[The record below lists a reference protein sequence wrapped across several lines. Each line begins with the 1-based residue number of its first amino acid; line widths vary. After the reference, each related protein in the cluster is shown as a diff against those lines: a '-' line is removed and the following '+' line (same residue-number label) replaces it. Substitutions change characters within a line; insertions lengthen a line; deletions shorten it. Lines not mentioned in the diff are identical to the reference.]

1 MEELLTILNDVDDSI
16 DWEHEEGLIDNR
28 ILDSFGVISL
38 VAELDETFD
47 IEIEASEIIPQ
58 NFNSVPSH
66 LCYGKEIAGELRWLT
81 MK

>member
-38 VAELDETFD
+38 VAE
-47 IEIEASEIIPQ
+47 
-58 NFNSVPSH
+58 
-66 LCYGKEIAGELRWLT
+66 
-81 MK
+81 